1 MLQKSKIEHREKSR
15 ESRSRGFSAAE
26 RQPCLPFVPIDHI
39 KHHTALEHF
48 GFQVSRVFLPF
59 GRFSHA
65 EAGFLI
71 LMLKGI
77 ICRRTATHGF
87 VIIATLSL
95 ANAP

>member
-1 MLQKSKIEHREKSR
+1 
-15 ESRSRGFSAAE
+15 
-26 RQPCLPFVPIDHI
+26 VPIDHI

-71 LMLKGI
+71 LTLKGI
-77 ICRRTATHGF
+77 
-87 VIIATLSL
+87 TLSL
-95 ANAP
+95 VNAP